1 MTAMNIGA
9 IIANS
14 TIANPDSLWLFWLLN
29 ISNVSP
35 DVLTVL
41 FRAYEDLDLP
51 WVMFV
56 NNVVM
61 SVPDV
66 VIAFVRLSCIATSA
80 APQPT
85 TKPRTITAA
94 TISFPPSCS
103 PQLRRAISF
112 SMMSPFCF

>member
-41 FRAYEDLDLP
+41 LKAY
-51 WVMFV
+51 
-56 NNVVM
+56 
-61 SVPDV
+61 
-66 VIAFVRLSCIATSA
+66 
-80 APQPT
+80 
-85 TKPRTITAA
+85 
-94 TISFPPSCS
+94 
-103 PQLRRAISF
+103 
-112 SMMSPFCF
+112 